1 MQQAQQTTMF
11 SQGLGNLI
19 GQMKSLALSSNRTL
33 EIIGTS
39 GAQVRQGIVRI
50 LTLLRDIQQLIQM
63 CVIFS
68 KFC

>member
-39 GAQVRQGIVRI
+39 GAQVRQGNCE
-50 LTLLRDIQQLIQM
+50 DINPSARYSAVDYK
-63 CVIFS
+63 CV
-68 KFC
+68 